1 MSFRFLILALVAIC
15 LLSCQKTTID
25 PINNLNGGVI
35 SVIGHGG
42 GGFQSPL
49 NKEPENSLSSINK
62 AIEIYNA
69 DGVEV
74 DVQLSKD
81 LNVILYHDDKLET
94 STNGNGFIYEYNLNE
109 LRQLKYD
116 RDFYAKMLLDEHIIT
131 LETILKRFSQRN
143 IKPQLHLDLRPWLF
157 NDTIYNST
165 EFHNIYTDKIVE
177 TINKYNYQ
185 NLTYV
190 ASGDLELLI
199 KLNQKNPHLKL
210 MLETDNV
217 NWAVEIINKNN
228 WHGIVAHNDRIT
240 KSEIT
245 YAHSKNVRIALFDI
259 KIQSDIVDAVNKHPD
274 YILTDNI
281 IKLHQILYN

>member
-1 MSFRFLILALVAIC
+1 MSFRFLILVLIITSF
-15 LLSCQKTTID
+15 LSCQKTAID

-49 NKEPENSLSSINK
+49 NKEPENSLSSITK

-109 LRQLKYD
+109 LSQFKYD
-116 RDFYAKMLLDEHIIT
+116 RDFYAKMLLDERIIT
-131 LETILKRFSQRN
+131 LEVILKKFSQRN

-157 NDTIYNST
+157 NGAIYNST

-177 TINKYNYQ
+177 IINKYNYQ
-185 NLTYV
+185 NLTYI
-190 ASGDLELLI
+190 ASGDIELL
-199 KLNQKNPHLKL
+199 KELNQKNAHLKL
-210 MLETDNV
+210 MLETDNITSD
-217 NWAVEIINKNN
+217 VEIVTKNN
-228 WHGIVAHNDRIT
+228 WYGIVAHSDRIT
-240 KSEIT
+240 KSDVT